1 MTSRGSWRDH
11 DHVRCLKP
19 GQDSLDPKGSLNY
32 ASFWRWFMLSLTAL
46 NGFGE
51 EIERRLL
58 LRTSPI
64 AIKLLKT
71 EKDIPEKA
79 LRPKRDL
86 GYHLGLCQAFAMSR
100 RERRTVAM
108 LKEDH
113 WCYLPVIAF
122 GLAEPPDF
130 FLQGNTF
137 FEFSVGDLNAAG
149 NLAKTLPRLGHGKC
163 MGVVSAPLSTAQ
175 FDPDMVVVYCNTNQ
189 LRCLLSAMKYR
200 DGYLVRPTLDPSGA
214 CFQATVPVLQTEEC
228 QVTVPC
234 GGDRAHAM
242 AQDDEMIFSIPK
254 SRLEDLM
261 FGLRYFD
268 ESGRGFRRFAP
279 DIRPEYPLSDLYLKA
294 GKMVGLEVS
303 KK

>member
-1 MTSRGSWRDH
+1 
-11 DHVRCLKP
+11 
-19 GQDSLDPKGSLNY
+19 
-32 ASFWRWFMLSLTAL
+32 MLSLSEF

-64 AIKLLKT
+64 AIKLLET
-71 EKDIPEKA
+71 EKDIPESA

-86 GYHLGLCQAFAMSR
+86 GFHLGLCQAFTMSR
-100 RERRTVAM
+100 RERKTVAM

-122 GLAEPPDF
+122 GLVEPPDF
-130 FLQGNTF
+130 FLQANTF
-137 FEFSVGDLNAAG
+137 YKFSVGDLKAAVK
-149 NLAKTLPRLGHGKC
+149 LAKELPRLEHGKWT
-163 MGVVSAPLSTAQ
+163 GIVSAPLNAAQ
-175 FDPDMVVVYCNTNQ
+175 FEPDVVVIYCNTNQ

-200 DGYLVRPTLDPSGA
+200 DGYLLKPTLDPSGA
-214 CFQATVPVLQTEEC
+214 CLQATVPVLQTGEC

-234 GGDRAHAM
+234 GGDRAHAL
-242 AQDDEMIFSIPK
+242 AQDDEMIFSVPK

-268 ESGRGFRRFAP
+268 EAGRGYRRFAA
-279 DIRPEYPLSDLYLKA
+279 DMRPEYPLSDLYLKA